1 MILSP
6 TILALLSVF
15 ALLLLLA
22 AGVSI
27 FVSLGIVGLVGI
39 GVLSGFST
47 AFGMLQEVPYSSNA
61 EYLYVVIPLFI
72 LMGHFAFFAGIT
84 NKAFDIGRKWFSNM
98 PAGLAL
104 ATICACAFMGAA
116 CGSSVAASA
125 TMGKIALPEMLKKGY
140 NRQFAA
146 GCVAAGG
153 LLAIIIPPSVILVLY
168 AVITNTSVGACL
180 LGGFIPGI
188 ITTMVFMIGI
198 STMLHYNP
206 SLAPP
211 SESFTWKERFVSLKG
226 VWGILVLFSIVI
238 GGMGVGVF
246 TPVEAAA
253 GGVVC
258 AFLMLIFKPDR
269 QPEEK
274 LTGEI
279 KESMKDTVRTSVFIF
294 IIMFSAA
301 LYSNFLVRAGAGE
314 AIAST
319 ITNLN
324 IPPIMVVIAALLIY
338 IPLGCFLDPA
348 SCLLITLPILYPIIV
363 THLGY
368 NPIWFGI
375 LVTKMIEIG
384 LLTPPVG
391 LNVFTIAGVAP
402 EIPVEEVF
410 RGAGVF
416 LLFETVTI
424 ALLLSFPSLVTWLP
438 SVLMN

>member
-6 TILALLSVF
+6 TTLAICSVG

-22 AGVSI
+22 AGVPI
-27 FVSLGIVGLVGI
+27 FVSLGLVGVVGI
-39 GVLSGFST
+39 GLLSGFST
-47 AFGMLQEVPYSSNA
+47 AFGMLREVPYAANA
-61 EYLYVVIPLFI
+61 EYLYLVIPLFV
-72 LMGHFAFFAGIT
+72 LMGHFAFYAGIT
-84 NKAFDIGRKWFSNM
+84 NRAFDIGRKWFSKM

-125 TMGKIALPEMLKKGY
+125 TMGRIALPEMLKKGY

-180 LGGFIPGI
+180 VGGFIPGM
-188 ITTMVFMIGI
+188 ITTAVFMIGI
-198 STMLHYNP
+198 STMLHFNP

-226 VWGILVLFSIVI
+226 AWGIAVLFAIVI
-238 GGMGVGVF
+238 GGMGFGVF

-258 AFLMLIFKPDR
+258 ALLMMLFKPGR
-269 QPEEK
+269 QG
-274 LTGEI
+274 LAGEI
-279 KESMKDTVRTSVFIF
+279 KESMIDTVRTSVFIF
-294 IIMFSAA
+294 IIMICAG
-301 LYSNFLVRAGAGE
+301 LYSNFLIRAGAGT
-314 AIAST
+314 AIST
-319 ITNLN
+319 AITNLN
-324 IPPIMVVIAALLIY
+324 IPPILVVIATLLVY
-338 IPLGCFLDPA
+338 LPLGCFLDPA

-363 THLGY
+363 THLGF
-368 NPIWFGI
+368 NPVWFGI
-375 LVTKMIEIG
+375 LATKMIEVG

-416 LLFETVTI
+416 IMFEAVTI
-424 ALLLSFPSLVTWLP
+424 AILLAFPILTTWLP
-438 SVLMN
+438 SIMM

>member
-6 TILALLSVF
+6 TILAMLSVV
-15 ALLLLLA
+15 ALIVLLA
-22 AGVSI
+22 AGVPI
-27 FVSLGIVGLVGI
+27 FVSLGVVGLVGI
-39 GVLSGFST
+39 GLLSGFST
-47 AFGMLQEVPYSSNA
+47 AFGMLREVPYAANA
-61 EYLYVVIPLFI
+61 EYLYIVIPLFV
-72 LMGHFAFFAGIT
+72 LMGHFAFYAGIT
-84 NKAFDIGRKWFSNM
+84 NNAFDIGRKWFSKM

-188 ITTMVFMIGI
+188 ITTLVFMIGI
-198 STMLHYNP
+198 STMLRVNP

-226 VWGILVLFSIVI
+226 VWGIVLLFGIVI
-238 GGMGVGVF
+238 GGMGFGVF

-258 AFLMLIFKPDR
+258 ALLMLLFKPGR
-269 QPEEK
+269 K
-274 LTGEI
+274 GLAGEI
-279 KESMKDTVRTSVFIF
+279 KESMIDTVRTSVFIF
-294 IIMFSAA
+294 IIMICAG
-301 LYSNFLVRAGAGE
+301 LYSNFLVRAGAGA
-314 AIAST
+314 AISMA
-319 ITNLN
+319 ITNLQ
-324 IPPIMVVIAALLIY
+324 IPPIFVVIAALLIY

-363 THLGY
+363 THLGF
-368 NPIWFGI
+368 NPVWFGI

-416 LLFETVTI
+416 ILFESVTI
-424 ALLLSFPSLVTWLP
+424 FLLLAFPILTTWLP
-438 SVLMN
+438 SLIMK

>member
-6 TILALLSVF
+6 TILAALSVF
-15 ALLLLLA
+15 ALLALLA
-22 AGVSI
+22 AGVPI
-27 FVSLGIVGLVGI
+27 FVSLGVVGLIGI
-39 GVLSGFST
+39 GLLSGFST
-47 AFGMLQEVPYSSNA
+47 ALGMLREVPYSANA
-61 EYLYVVIPLFI
+61 EYLYLVIPLFV
-72 LMGHFAFFAGIT
+72 LMGHFAFYAGIT
-84 NKAFDIGRKWFSNM
+84 NRAFDIGRKWFSKM

-125 TMGKIALPEMLKKGY
+125 TMGRIALPEMLKKGY

-153 LLAIIIPPSVILVLY
+153 LLAIIIPPSIVLVLY

-188 ITTMVFMIGI
+188 ITAIIFMIGI
-198 STMLHYNP
+198 SVMLHFKP

-211 SESFTWKERFVSLKG
+211 TESFTWKERFVSLKG
-226 VWGILVLFSIVI
+226 AWGIVVLFAIVI
-238 GGMGVGVF
+238 GGMGFGVF

-258 AFLMLIFKPDR
+258 ALLMLLFKPDR
-269 QPEEK
+269 QR
-274 LTGEI
+274 LAGEV
-279 KESMKDTVRTSVFIF
+279 KESMNDTVRTSVFIF
-294 IIMFSAA
+294 IIMICAG
-301 LYSNFLVRAGAGE
+301 LYSNFLIRAGAGA
-314 AIAST
+314 AIST
-319 ITNLN
+319 AITNLN
-324 IPPIMVVIAALLIY
+324 IPPILVVIAALLVY
-338 IPLGCFLDPA
+338 LPLGCFLDPA

-363 THLGY
+363 THLGF

-416 LLFETVTI
+416 ILFESVTI
-424 ALLLSFPSLVTWLP
+424 ALLLAFPILTTWLP
-438 SVLMN
+438 SLIMK

>member
-6 TILALLSVF
+6 TLLAMLSVVALLV
-15 ALLLLLA
+15 LLA
-22 AGVSI
+22 AGVPI
-27 FVSLGIVGLVGI
+27 FVSLGVVGLVGI
-39 GVLSGFST
+39 GLLSGFST
-47 AFGMLQEVPYSSNA
+47 AFGMLREVPYAANA
-61 EYLYVVIPLFI
+61 EYLYIVIPLFV
-72 LMGHFAFFAGIT
+72 LMGHFAFYAGIT
-84 NKAFDIGRKWFSNM
+84 NNAFDIGRKWFSKM

-180 LGGFIPGI
+180 VGGFIPGI
-188 ITTMVFMIGI
+188 ITTLVFMIGI
-198 STMLHYNP
+198 STMLRINP

-211 SESFTWKERFVSLKG
+211 TESFTWKERFVSLKG
-226 VWGILVLFSIVI
+226 VWGIVVLFAIVI
-238 GGMGVGVF
+238 GGMGFGVF

-258 AFLMLIFKPDR
+258 ALLMLLFKPGR
-269 QPEEK
+269 K
-274 LTGEI
+274 GLAGEI
-279 KESMKDTVRTSVFIF
+279 KESMIDTVRTSVFIF
-294 IIMFSAA
+294 IIMICAG
-301 LYSNFLVRAGAGE
+301 LYSNFLIRAGAGE
-314 AIAST
+314 AIST
-319 ITNLN
+319 AITNLQ
-324 IPPIMVVIAALLIY
+324 IPPIFVVIAALLIY
-338 IPLGCFLDPA
+338 LPLGCFLDPA

-363 THLGY
+363 THLGF
-368 NPIWFGI
+368 NPVWFGI

-410 RGAGVF
+410 RGAGMF
-416 LLFETVTI
+416 ILFESVTI
-424 ALLLSFPSLVTWLP
+424 VLLLAFPVLTTWLP
-438 SVLMN
+438 ALIMK